1 MTLTPEARYRGG
13 MTTLERYGRE
23 HYSRI
28 SKGRPRRPRLTRKEE
43 EQAARPA
50 GFVSQ
55 RGAPG
60 R

>member
-1 MTLTPEARYRGG
+1 MTLTPEARYKGG

-28 SKGRPRRPRLTRKEE
+28 SKGRPRRPRLIRKEE
-43 EQAARPA
+43 KAARPA

-55 RGAPG
+55 RGAPK